1 MKKVIRCYGSLREKY
16 GSWRSRRDLNSQ
28 EKPAWRAGAIP
39 LGDYSIRDGEILTK
53 PFTRTLPSHSPR
65 YSKPFLN
72 LLTGTM
78 IRSLVLYEIATF
90 KTNEFHH
97 YPYNFNSWERPSFAV
112 IA

>member
-1 MKKVIRCYGSLREKY
+1 ME
-16 GSWRSRRDLNSQ
+16 
-28 EKPAWRAGAIP
+28 AGA
-39 LGDYSIRDGEILTK
+39 RDGNWTRTICLEGKGSTIELRVRINGEILTK
-53 PFTRTLPSHSPR
+53 PFARTLPSHSPR
-65 YSKPFLN
+65 YSKPLLN

-78 IRSLVLYEIATF
+78 VRSLGLYEIATF

>member
-1 MKKVIRCYGSLREKY
+1 M
-16 GSWRSRRDLNSQ
+16 NSQ
-28 EKPAWRAGAIP
+28 EKRAWKARAIP
-39 LGDYSIRDGEILTK
+39 LGDYSIKGGGEIFTK
-53 PFTRTLPSHSPR
+53 PFARTLPSHSPR
-65 YSKPFLN
+65 YSKPLLN

-78 IRSLVLYEIATF
+78 VRSLGLYEIATF